1 MTARRHGFTSQHHD
15 TYRETLMSFISRSTR
30 MTLAAGVLALAMN
43 ACAKGAD
50 TADSGM
56 SGATTTTS
64 TMPMDSGMAGHDMSG
79 MAGMTGN
86 ADHDF
91 LRMMSDH
98 HEGLLVMTAMAKD
111 RAGSAA
117 SADARRMETAQRA
130 ERDHMLMM
138 LKQDLKDS
146 TYVPKVMPQHRAMS
160 DSLRARTGKNF
171 DRAFYQNVIA
181 HHREALRMVDE
192 YLPKGQ
198 SAALKSMAEKMKAD
212 QAKEI
217 AAFESK
223 ARA

>member
-1 MTARRHGFTSQHHD
+1 MTHA
-15 TYRETLMSFISRSTR
+15 SRSARTTLAAAV
-30 MTLAAGVLALAMN
+30 MTLALG
-43 ACAKGAD
+43 ACAKGTE

-56 SGATTTTS
+56 SGATTAAGTAPAAGS
-64 TMPMDSGMAGHDMSG
+64 MAGHDMSG

-98 HEGLLVMTAMAKD
+98 HEGLLVMTALAKD
-111 RAGSAA
+111 RSGSAA
-117 SADARRMETAQRA
+117 TGDARRMETAQRA

-138 LKQDLKDS
+138 LKQDFKDS
-146 TYVPKVMPQHRAMS
+146 TYAPKVMPQHRAMS
-160 DSLRARTGKNF
+160 DSLRARSGSDF

-192 YLPKGQ
+192 YLPKAQ
-198 SAALKSMAEKMKAD
+198 NAMLKSMAEKMKAD

-217 AAFESK
+217 AAFEPK

>member
-1 MTARRHGFTSQHHD
+1 MTRAF
-15 TYRETLMSFISRSTR
+15 RSTR
-30 MTLAAGVLALAMN
+30 ITLAVATMALALG
-43 ACAKGAD
+43 ACAKGAE

-56 SGATTTTS
+56 AAGATTAAGTS
-64 TMPMDSGMAGHDMSG
+64 PAAGSMAGHDMSG

-98 HEGLLVMTAMAKD
+98 HEGLLVMTAMVKD
-111 RAGSAA
+111 RAKSAA

-138 LKQDLKDS
+138 LKQDFKDS
-146 TYVPKVMPQHRAMS
+146 TYAPKALPQHSAMS
-160 DSLRARTGKNF
+160 DSLRARSGVEF

-192 YLPKGQ
+192 YLPKAQ
-198 SAALKSMAEKMKAD
+198 NAMLKSMAEKMKVD

-217 AAFESK
+217 AAFEPK